1 VSSLARIASVLDSL
15 QDVSSIVIAL
25 AAFALLFL
33 LIEGFDRV

>member
-1 VSSLARIASVLDSL
+1 MTDLPLLASVLDSL